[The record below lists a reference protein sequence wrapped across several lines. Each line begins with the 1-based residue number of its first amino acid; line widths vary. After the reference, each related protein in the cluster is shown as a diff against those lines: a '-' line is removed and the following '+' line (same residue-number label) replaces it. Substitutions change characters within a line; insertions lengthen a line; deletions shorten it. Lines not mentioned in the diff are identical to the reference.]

1 MMKLSTTGGGATAPR
16 VWRFDNGSSR
26 WGRCDAARAA
36 ARAHARKNT
45 F

>member
-26 WGRCDAARAA
+26 WGRCDAARAP
-36 ARAHARKNT
+36 RADARKNT